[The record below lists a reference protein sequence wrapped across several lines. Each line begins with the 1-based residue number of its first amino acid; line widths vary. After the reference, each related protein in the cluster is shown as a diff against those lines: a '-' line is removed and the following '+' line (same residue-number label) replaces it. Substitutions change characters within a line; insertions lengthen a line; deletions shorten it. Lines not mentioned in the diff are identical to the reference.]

1 MKGNNT
7 KRYILTEK
15 GYKKLQEEIKR
26 TEEELKKVL
35 FAKGEAAEVG
45 GNVWHDNFSFEQ
57 LVREEYVLSKKIQEL
72 KQKLSNAEIVK
83 MSDLKDTGVARLG
96 SKIIVEYEDGKQKEF
111 IISDPEITDP
121 SKGIISY
128 QSPIGKALLG
138 VKEGDERKYI
148 VGGKVFK
155 IKIIKVL
162 L

>member
-1 MKGNNT
+1 MKGNNI
-7 KRYILTEK
+7 KRYILTKK

-128 QSPIGKALLG
+128 QSPIGKALFG
-138 VKEGDERKYI
+138 AKKGDEIKYI
-148 VGGKVFK
+148 AGGKVFK

>member
-1 MKGNNT
+1 M
-7 KRYILTEK
+7 KRYILTEE

-26 TEEELKKVL
+26 TEEELRKVL

-57 LVREEYVLSKKIQEL
+57 LVREEQMLSKKLKEL
-72 KQKLSNAEIVK
+72 KQKLNNAEIIK

-96 SKIIVEYEDGKQKEF
+96 SKVIVEYEDGRQREF

-138 VKEGDERKYI
+138 AKEGDEREYI
-148 VGGKVFK
+148 AGGKVFT

-162 L
+162 PYRKE